1 MMSAVAQ
8 PEVQAAD
15 SRLGAG
21 RLSLE
26 ATADG
31 GICISSLPLCLI
43 SLLVRVLSARQATHR
58 LACDIP
64 VGREAGKQ
72 AGRQV

>member
-8 PEVQAAD
+8 PEVQTSD

-31 GICISSLPLCLI
+31 GVCISSLPLCLI
-43 SLLVRVLSARQATHR
+43 LLVRVLSARKATHR